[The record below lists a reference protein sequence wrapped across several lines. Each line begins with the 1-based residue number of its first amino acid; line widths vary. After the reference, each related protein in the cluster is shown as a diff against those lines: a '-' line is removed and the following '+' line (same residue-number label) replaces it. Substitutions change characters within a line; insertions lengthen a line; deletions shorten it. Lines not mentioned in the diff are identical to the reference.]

1 MNGFKSYWYLAVILC
16 ISAGYSQQTFVQQHG
31 QLRVVG
37 THIVDKNGAPVTLR
51 GMASY
56 HSDAA
61 GKYYTDAVVKWL
73 RDDWFCTVVR
83 AANMTGNYTA
93 EMPKTMALVD
103 AAIKYGLYA
112 IIDWHVVG
120 ASNQTNALAFFDVM
134 AKKYA
139 NVPNILY
146 ETWNEPVDGTWT
158 ANLKPY
164 HEAVIAKIRQ
174 YDSANIVICGTTYWS
189 KNVDEASRN
198 PITKYKNI
206 AYTLHWYS
214 FQDFQSLRDKT
225 TTAMKNGICVFSTE
239 NGVANFNQSPCQS
252 NGSGLNF
259 AEGQIW
265 FKFCND
271 SGISTATWSVHDK
284 DECTSILKPGTD
296 PSGQGN
302 WATSSLTTS
311 GVWMRNYLRAQNAT
325 SVRPQNNLQTN
336 KNGVVFSDCQVN
348 TLRFSYS
355 YPKTAELR
363 FDVYNSAGCKVSS
376 SRIQLSGTGV
386 YSINIAEMCGR
397 GFYMVKLLFDNNQ
410 YSKKIVVVR

>member
-1 MNGFKSYWYLAVILC
+1 MMNGMRVIVFTC
-16 ISAGYSQQTFVQQHG
+16 FVVFSAGYCQQTFVQQHG
-31 QLRVVG
+31 QLRVSG
-37 THIVDKNGAPVTLR
+37 THIVDKNGTPITLR

-73 RDDWFCTVVR
+73 RDDWYCTVVR

-120 ASNQTNALAFFDVM
+120 NSNQTNALAFFDVM
-134 AKKYA
+134 ARKYA
-139 NVPNILY
+139 NIPNILY

-164 HEAVIAKIRQ
+164 HEAVSAKIRQ
-174 YDSANIVICGTTYWS
+174 YDSANIIICGTTYWS
-189 KNVDEASRN
+189 KNVDEASQN
-198 PITKYKNI
+198 SITKYKNI
-206 AYTLHWYS
+206 AYTLHWYA
-214 FQDFQSLRDKT
+214 FQDFQSLRDKA
-225 TTAMKNGICVFSTE
+225 TTAIKNGICVFSTE

-259 AEGQIW
+259 PEGQRW
-265 FKFCND
+265 FDYCNAN
-271 SGISTATWSVHDK
+271 GISTATWSVHDK

-302 WATSSLTTS
+302 WPISSLTTS
-311 GVWMRNYLRAQNAT
+311 GVWMRNYLRQMNAAIVKSPPVKKCAILSRVNGT
-325 SVRPQNNLQTN
+325 SQLFDLRGRLLDNNGPASVV
-336 KNGVVFSDCQVN
+336 KKANGIVLEQSSDN
-348 TLRFSYS
+348 T
-355 YPKTAELR
+355 
-363 FDVYNSAGCKVSS
+363 
-376 SRIQLSGTGV
+376 
-386 YSINIAEMCGR
+386 
-397 GFYMVKLLFDNNQ
+397 MVKRVML
-410 YSKKIVVVR
+410 YK